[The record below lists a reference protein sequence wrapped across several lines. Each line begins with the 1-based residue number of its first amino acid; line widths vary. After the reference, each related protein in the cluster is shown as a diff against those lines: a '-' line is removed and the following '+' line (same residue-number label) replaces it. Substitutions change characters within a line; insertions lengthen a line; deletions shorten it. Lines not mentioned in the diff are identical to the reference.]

1 MRISKITFIFG
12 LFIIISAS
20 FMGQV
25 GSFISEKLG
34 EPYFELLIGILF
46 LVTAAGLIL
55 YLTRARLGKMKL
67 LIFIGVF
74 IAGFLFAWHL
84 DILVERM
91 HLLEYGLLGW
101 LAIRDTLRKKKG
113 IVKASIFSGLFILG
127 VSIVD
132 EAFQWWLPYRVGDT
146 RDVVFNE
153 VGGLWGMSLF
163 LISKA
168 DWRNR
173 IRSWVNQ
180 FWWR

>member
-1 MRISKITFIFG
+1 MRISKVTFIFG
-12 LFIIISAS
+12 LFIILSAA

-25 GSFISEKLG
+25 GRFISEKLG
-34 EPYFELLIGILF
+34 KPYFELLIGILF
-46 LVTAAGLIL
+46 LLSAAGLIL
-55 YLTRARLGKMKL
+55 YLKRAVLGKIKL
-67 LIFIGVF
+67 PIFIGVF
-74 IAGFLFAWHL
+74 IAWSLFAWHL

-113 IVKASIFSGLFILG
+113 IVKASIFSALFILG
-127 VSIVD
+127 VGIVD

-163 LISKA
+163 LISKV

-173 IRSWVNQ
+173 IRSGVNQ
-180 FWWR
+180 FWRG